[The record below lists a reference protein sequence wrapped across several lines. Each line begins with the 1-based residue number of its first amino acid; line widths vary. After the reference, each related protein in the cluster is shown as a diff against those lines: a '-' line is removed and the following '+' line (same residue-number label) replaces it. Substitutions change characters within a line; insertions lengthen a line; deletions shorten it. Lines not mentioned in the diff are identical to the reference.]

1 MTNQTLKRLKHR
13 SNSCSG
19 SRYYLCIFTR
29 GCLANL
35 FFLSF
40 TRESKTDRK
49 LRTRISKMTVSVSV
63 RGSNPTSAS
72 QIPLSRFGQPGS
84 ISALVFPLS
93 DMVARYRRIS
103 KVRSSQSHVIVVF
116 QPLLANSPGFELQ
129 FPLLTRLLLM
139 LSDVSSKRFQSL
151 RYQNLSTLI
160 GDRHSVCGVITNP
173 WSVVRIRP
181 LLSTLGKHGSIP
193 ALVLSSGGITARH
206 RRGVIAE
213 RSNIELARLPGELS
227 LKITY
232 REIVLL
238 SLHSDH
244 FPRAQCYLTMR
255 LAKYPRTC
263 LPEWIGKAA
272 RVWPACGGQAC
283 DVKPRVCSF
292 NAYRWRITHCLASP
306 FICQKC
312 KSII

>member
-1 MTNQTLKRLKHR
+1 LVALLIQPAGVLGVKPILCTHAIRARIWDAISPPSEIPHEFIYAWV
-13 SNSCSG
+13 SNGQALMYSCIMI
-19 SRYYLCIFTR
+19 SRDITW
-29 GCLANL
+29 AEAEN
-35 FFLSF
+35 SH
-40 TRESKTDRK
+40 
-49 LRTRISKMTVSVSV
+49 TVSVTARSFV
-63 RGSNPTSAS
+63 HLEIRLPNDPNQCSGMEVFGKHLCYAHGSGEME
-72 QIPLSRFGQPGS
+72 Q
-84 ISALVFPLS
+84 
-93 DMVARYRRIS
+93 MIS

-160 GDRHSVCGVITNP
+160 GD
-173 WSVVRIRP
+173 
-181 LLSTLGKHGSIP
+181 
-193 ALVLSSGGITARH
+193 
-206 RRGVIAE
+206 
-213 RSNIELARLPGELS
+213 
-227 LKITY
+227 
-232 REIVLL
+232 
-238 SLHSDH
+238 
-244 FPRAQCYLTMR
+244 PRAQCYLTMR

-306 FICQKC
+306 FICQ
-312 KSII
+312 